1 LRDGLFNRLFDLHV
15 LALTFMPCA
24 SAQEHK
30 EYPPFAEAVFI
41 CFHVEHPALKNVPR
55 LRTVDNDDQLLH
67 FTLDEPF

>member
-1 LRDGLFNRLFDLHV
+1 MLPHLWGGARVNKYDTQD
-15 LALTFMPCA
+15 
-24 SAQEHK
+24 ED
-30 EYPPFAEAVFI
+30 YPPFAEAVFI